1 MARPGEHT
9 SDLDDEPVTLP
20 VLAEMVEAASDL
32 IDDVNDVLAALR
44 HDMTDHG
51 ARLELRAVGDDL
63 GQAWA
68 HARRALTALREVAAV
83 GCALDEVSPPTTPGA
98 AT

>member
-1 MARPGEHT
+1 MSHDACAP
-9 SDLDDEPVTLP
+9 DLDDEPVTLP
-20 VLAEMVEAASDL
+20 VLAEMVEEASDL
-32 IDDVNDVLAALR
+32 IDGVVDVLAALR

-68 HARRALTALREVAAV
+68 HARRALTALREVVAV
-83 GCALDEVSPPTTPGA
+83 MPPTT
-98 AT
+98 